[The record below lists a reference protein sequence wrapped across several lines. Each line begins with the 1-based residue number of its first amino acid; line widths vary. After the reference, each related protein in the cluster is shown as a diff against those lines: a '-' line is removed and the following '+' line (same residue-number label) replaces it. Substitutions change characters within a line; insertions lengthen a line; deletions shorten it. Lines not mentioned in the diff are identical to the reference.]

1 MEYIHAW
8 WSRDHEPDSVDTLNY
23 HASSETAQRSEIV
36 LQSFHW
42 EHLDDLPGGLGLH
55 RDHLSESHP
64 LARLGCLL
72 VLQDNATDAR
82 QDHLAVVLDGVR
94 YDRFHR
100 IDDRLHVLLRNST
113 GSLQRGEG
121 VALGHHLARPTLHA
135 LHRCAHGLDHLGIWW
150 LRTKD
155 LDITLSQGQCQNK
168 P

>member
-42 EHLDDLPGGLGLH
+42 EHLDDLPGRLGLH
-55 RDHLSESHP
+55 RDHLAESKS

-82 QDHLAVVLDGVR
+82 QDHLAVILDGVR
-94 YDRFHR
+94 YDRFH
-100 IDDRLHVLLRNST
+100 
-113 GSLQRGEG
+113 RGEG
-121 VALGHHLARPTLHA
+121 VALGHHLAGPTLHA
-135 LHRCAHGLDHLGIWW
+135 LHRFHGLDHLGIWW

-155 LDITLSQGQCQNK
+155 LDHTFTRAASTSL
-168 P
+168 